1 MLNEKVVVSKGLV
14 PCSLNNVVVPQPKV
28 IRYQAGTRSGFP
40 KLIAEKLMHNLDL
53 VIASTH
59 DGSHYSCQVY
69 SEAST
74 DKPPQSNCKVLIVDR

>member
-1 MLNEKVVVSKGLV
+1 MESGVGWTMLNEK
-14 PCSLNNVVVPQPKV
+14 PKV

-53 VIASTH
+53 V
-59 DGSHYSCQVY
+59 Y

-74 DKPPQSNCKVLIVDR
+74 DKPPQSNCKVLIVDRSIDIASLLVHDFHYEDMVLEAP